1 MKKMKKSLLTLL
13 TAILIGSTF
22 TSCVENTIPD
32 EVVAIYDGQANLL
45 AAQAALLAAEAN
57 AANAAAA
64 LTAAQTAHEQ
74 TKAAALA
81 AATAISQAN
90 NAAALAQAEAD
101 LANSIA
107 QNAADLADQQ
117 AALAARTAKF
127 AADAAKAQAELD
139 VMIAMNARAA
149 ALAAEQLAALIAAND
164 NTNATAIETLKALIA
179 QNAIDAANAEE
190 ELAAT
195 IAQNAIDA
203 AHAQEELA
211 ATIAQ
216 NAIEL
221 AEAQEELATMSALN
235 ALELARQEAAIDAI
249 LAQAVIDAETAILT
263 LELAQATHDLNL
275 ATLLD
280 QIAALDDTLLAAH
293 FANFSAYSTLLNNAQ
308 TAEVTAQL
316 AILTQIHLM
325 ATAVQTDEATI
336 AGFNNALN
344 IAEATKADLEGQQAA
359 LSASIAAGTTIA
371 DKVAIVDGLQAEI
384 DANVILIETLTID
397 LAAMATDIAAQTA
410 AVNATTL
417 ALGLTTL
424 DIQFNTAK
432 DNYNDAV
439 DAVAIT
445 TAAITDQT
453 ADIATIQDIIDTY
466 DATTTTF
473 EEAVA
478 LAEAAKAAA
487 DDAKTAANQAAE
499 DALAVFIAEAA
510 NKVVQ
515 MAELVVIQGDNAVK
529 QVAVNAAAV
538 AWQLAK
544 DNRDNSVTQNAVDA
558 AVAAVLVAQD
568 AYDVAR
574 DNFDDQ
580 SGEYTWSGGLNGV
593 IGIQP
598 DGPTADRVDTYIVVA
613 SITESGVAPDV
624 TYTATYGE
632 PTTENVTAGGAPMDP
647 EAVDATTATGDYFE
661 YGSDDESTNDLAEF
675 QAATTELDNKKADL
689 DIANVNNVTD
699 HDAAVADAQE
709 EYEAKVFI
717 FENAET
723 LLANQLAVVDA
734 ANTATAAADD
744 ARLDAIDDEDTADDA
759 VTDAITAVTDAGTD
773 LAIHLGTTVLGYESN
788 IEDLEV
794 IIAQLNIDIVD
805 ENTAVETTEAI
816 KDALRA
822 QLDAGK
828 PADLIAAELALDA
841 ATILR
846 DAALATRTI
855 LTNSNTNKEATILL
869 FDLTERDDILG
880 FIAALDVNIA
890 TADTAI
896 AAAQANI
903 DGFADLTIAQRIE
916 LSQQAL
922 VALEAGLVI
931 IQGDVALF
939 AQLKAK
945 YEALVNSLL

>member
-1 MKKMKKSLLTLL
+1 
-13 TAILIGSTF
+13 
-22 TSCVENTIPD
+22 
-32 EVVAIYDGQANLL
+32 
-45 AAQAALLAAEAN
+45 
-57 AANAAAA
+57 
-64 LTAAQTAHEQ
+64 
-74 TKAAALA
+74 
-81 AATAISQAN
+81 
-90 NAAALAQAEAD
+90 
-101 LANSIA
+101 
-107 QNAADLADQQ
+107 
-117 AALAARTAKF
+117 
-127 AADAAKAQAELD
+127 
-139 VMIAMNARAA
+139 
-149 ALAAEQLAALIAAND
+149 
-164 NTNATAIETLKALIA
+164 
-179 QNAIDAANAEE
+179 
-190 ELAAT
+190 
-195 IAQNAIDA
+195 
-203 AHAQEELA
+203 
-211 ATIAQ
+211 
-216 NAIEL
+216 
-221 AEAQEELATMSALN
+221 
-235 ALELARQEAAIDAI
+235 
-249 LAQAVIDAETAILT
+249 
-263 LELAQATHDLNL
+263 
-275 ATLLD
+275 
-280 QIAALDDTLLAAH
+280 
-293 FANFSAYSTLLNNAQ
+293 
-308 TAEVTAQL
+308 
-316 AILTQIHLM
+316 
-325 ATAVQTDEATI
+325 
-336 AGFNNALN
+336 
-344 IAEATKADLEGQQAA
+344 
-359 LSASIAAGTTIA
+359 
-371 DKVAIVDGLQAEI
+371 
-384 DANVILIETLTID
+384 
-397 LAAMATDIAAQTA
+397 
-410 AVNATTL
+410 
-417 ALGLTTL
+417 
-424 DIQFNTAK
+424 
-432 DNYNDAV
+432 
-439 DAVAIT
+439 
-445 TAAITDQT
+445 
-453 ADIATIQDIIDTY
+453 
-466 DATTTTF
+466 
-473 EEAVA
+473 
-478 LAEAAKAAA
+478 
-487 DDAKTAANQAAE
+487 
-499 DALAVFIAEAA
+499 
-510 NKVVQ
+510 
-515 MAELVVIQGDNAVK
+515 
-529 QVAVNAAAV
+529 
-538 AWQLAK
+538 
-544 DNRDNSVTQNAVDA
+544 
-558 AVAAVLVAQD
+558 
-568 AYDVAR
+568 
-574 DNFDDQ
+574 
-580 SGEYTWSGGLNGV
+580 
-593 IGIQP
+593 
-598 DGPTADRVDTYIVVA
+598 
-613 SITESGVAPDV
+613 
-624 TYTATYGE
+624 
-632 PTTENVTAGGAPMDP
+632 MDP

>member
-1 MKKMKKSLLTLL
+1 M
-13 TAILIGSTF
+13 AA
-22 TSCVENTIPD
+22 
-32 EVVAIYDGQANLL
+32 VVD
-45 AAQAALLAAEAN
+45 
-57 AANAAAA
+57 
-64 LTAAQTAHEQ
+64 
-74 TKAAALA
+74 
-81 AATAISQAN
+81 
-90 NAAALAQAEAD
+90 
-101 LANSIA
+101 
-107 QNAADLADQQ
+107 ADQ
-117 AALAARTAKF
+117 
-127 AADAAKAQAELD
+127 
-139 VMIAMNARAA
+139 
-149 ALAAEQLAALIAAND
+149 
-164 NTNATAIETLKALIA
+164 
-179 QNAIDAANAEE
+179 
-190 ELAAT
+190 
-195 IAQNAIDA
+195 
-203 AHAQEELA
+203 
-211 ATIAQ
+211 
-216 NAIEL
+216 
-221 AEAQEELATMSALN
+221 
-235 ALELARQEAAIDAI
+235 
-249 LAQAVIDAETAILT
+249 
-263 LELAQATHDLNL
+263 
-275 ATLLD
+275 
-280 QIAALDDTLLAAH
+280 
-293 FANFSAYSTLLNNAQ
+293 
-308 TAEVTAQL
+308 
-316 AILTQIHLM
+316 
-325 ATAVQTDEATI
+325 
-336 AGFNNALN
+336 
-344 IAEATKADLEGQQAA
+344 
-359 LSASIAAGTTIA
+359 
-371 DKVAIVDGLQAEI
+371 I
-384 DANVILIETLTID
+384 DANTNVFDFIEFGI
-397 LAAMATDIAAQTA
+397 
-410 AVNATTL
+410 
-417 ALGLTTL
+417 
-424 DIQFNTAK
+424 
-432 DNYNDAV
+432 ND
-439 DAVAIT
+439 
-445 TAAITDQT
+445 
-453 ADIATIQDIIDTY
+453 
-466 DATTTTF
+466 
-473 EEAVA
+473 
-478 LAEAAKAAA
+478 
-487 DDAKTAANQAAE
+487 
-499 DALAVFIAEAA
+499 
-510 NKVVQ
+510 
-515 MAELVVIQGDNAVK
+515 
-529 QVAVNAAAV
+529 
-538 AWQLAK
+538 W
-544 DNRDNSVTQNAVDA
+544 
-558 AVAAVLVAQD
+558 
-568 AYDVAR
+568 
-574 DNFDDQ
+574 
-580 SGEYTWSGGLNGV
+580 
-593 IGIQP
+593 
-598 DGPTADRVDTYIVVA
+598 
-613 SITESGVAPDV
+613 
-624 TYTATYGE
+624 
-632 PTTENVTAGGAPMDP
+632 
-647 EAVDATTATGDYFE
+647 
-661 YGSDDESTNDLAEF
+661 STNDLAEF